1 MNTRLHHSSSRHTDT
16 QGAVLEPID
25 HRHNAPLAALIRAV
39 SAEYGLTADKGFSVA
54 DPNLDTLSLQYDA
67 DNAGY
72 WVLED
77 TRGNL
82 LGGAGFGPVAG
93 YSDVCELQKMYLTAS
108 ARGKGWGYQ
117 LALKVITVAQL
128 QGYRRCYLETTRFLP
143 EALALYQRLGFKP
156 CARLGNTGHN
166 DCEITLML
174 PLVEEAYSS
183 K

>member
-1 MNTRLHHSSSRHTDT
+1 MTTKLHHSKSRHTDDS
-16 QGAVLEPID
+16 GAVLAVIN

-39 SAEYGLTADKGFSVA
+39 SAEYGLTPDKGFSVA
-54 DPNLDTLSLQYDA
+54 DPNLDTLSLQYEA

-77 TRGNL
+77 TGGSV

-93 YSDVCELQKMYLTAS
+93 YSDVCELQKMYVTAS

-117 LALKVITVAQL
+117 LALKVITVARL
-128 QGYRRCYLETTRFLP
+128 QGYRHCYLETTSLLP
-143 EALALYQRLGFKP
+143 EALTLYHRLGFKA
-156 CARLGNTGHN
+156 CARLGNTDHH

-174 PLVEEAYSS
+174 PLVEEDYSS